1 MGKRSKYSCDTWID
15 RNNCLW
21 NPNNNNCKRILV
33 GLNNGGIYNMN
44 IFKKN
49 KGKKLDKEISIKES
63 DTSSST
69 GNQSSVKLRVFRINA
84 IKDSKDVPHFDE
96 FNVPVKRWTT
106 VLDALLHAK
115 SYQDSS
121 IGIRY
126 SCRMASCGSCGM
138 KINGMPRLACYTKI
152 TDLNTNTITCEPLP
166 NFPYIRDLVTDFSK
180 FFEHH
185 KSIMP
190 FIQNKKA
197 DIENFNENS
206 EFVQTP
212 EDIDKFLQFSYCIRC
227 GLCYSA
233 CPTVATDLK
242 FPGPQALSQ
251 AYRYLADSRDTDK
264 SNRLKVIDTRHGIWR
279 CHFAGSCSNVCPKG
293 VDPAL
298 GIQLL
303 RSHLLGLSNNEKKI
317 AKLQDRSITTATTYD
332 SEEQE

>member
-1 MGKRSKYSCDTWID
+1 
-15 RNNCLW
+15 
-21 NPNNNNCKRILV
+21 
-33 GLNNGGIYNMN
+33 MN
-44 IFKKN
+44 IFNKN
-49 KGKKLDKEISIKES
+49 KRKVLEKEKSVKES
-63 DTSSST
+63 NNSLSSSSSSSSS
-69 GNQSSVKLRVFRINA
+69 NQSSVKIRVFRINTM
-84 IKDSKDVPHFDE
+84 KDPHDVPHFDE

-138 KINGMPRLACYTKI
+138 KINGIPRLACYTKI

-180 FFEHH
+180 FFDHH

-197 DIENFNENS
+197 DIENMNENT

-212 EDIDKFLQFSYCIRC
+212 EDLDRYLQFSYCIRC

-264 SNRLKVIDTRHGIWR
+264 SNRLKVIDTNHGIWR

-317 AKLQDRSITTATTYD
+317 AKIQDRSISTAISYD
-332 SEEQE
+332 NEEND